1 MSDSAPPKNTAP
13 NDTRP
18 EPVECPHCGNV
29 TLPNL
34 LDDSSYVCSCSA
46 ERALPMDAR
55 GGEMPPPVDD
65 ASLVPVRV
73 GNTVDEAERL
83 LIMRTLESTGQN
95 KTRAAEILGVSLKTL
110 HNKLKEYG
118 SSKEPGAA

>member
-46 ERALPMDAR
+46 EKALPMDR
-55 GGEMPPPVDD
+55 LGGEMPPPVDD
-65 ASLVPVRV
+65 TSFVAASHQAPDHLPEDKGQFGRDVQTDYFKPLRAPPGVRD
-73 GNTVDEAERL
+73 T
-83 LIMRTLESTGQN
+83 
-95 KTRAAEILGVSLKTL
+95 
-110 HNKLKEYG
+110 
-118 SSKEPGAA
+118 